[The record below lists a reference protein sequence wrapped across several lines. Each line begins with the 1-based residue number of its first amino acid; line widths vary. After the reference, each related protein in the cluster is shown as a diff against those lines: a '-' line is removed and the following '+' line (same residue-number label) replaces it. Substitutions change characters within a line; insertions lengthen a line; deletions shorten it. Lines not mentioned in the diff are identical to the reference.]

1 LTDYLLI
8 GDIYSYFNE
17 SFERFNA
24 LFQKAKLA
32 INMLN
37 VYTASQF
44 IERANTLR
52 RRDATKMG
60 DNGLKNNNLII
71 EEE

>member
-1 LTDYLLI
+1 
-8 GDIYSYFNE
+8 
-17 SFERFNA
+17 
-24 LFQKAKLA
+24 
-32 INMLN
+32 MLN

-52 RRDATKMG
+52 RRDATKIG